1 MRQIEYENYIFYI
14 GQNAKENWELLDK
27 FYKIN
32 DEYIWFHLN
41 SFPSPYVIVN
51 TTINDL
57 SKNSNINEVLLFGS
71 QLCKHYSKYKF
82 LSNLKIIYTSL
93 KKLKKTDKIGE
104 VIISGK
110 KNIISL

>member
-71 QLCKHYSKYKF
+71 QLCKDYSKYKF

>member
-1 MRQIEYENYIFYI
+1 MREIEYQNYIFYI

-27 FYKIN
+27 FSKIN

-41 SFPSPYVIVN
+41 SFASPYVIVN
-51 TTINDL
+51 TTINEL
-57 SKNSNINEVLLFGS
+57 SDISLKNDILNYGS
-71 QLCKHYSKYKF
+71 QLCKDYSKYKF

-93 KKLKKTDKIGE
+93 KKLKKTDKTGE
-104 VIISGK
+104 VLITGK

>member
-1 MRQIEYENYIFYI
+1 MREIEYQNYIFYI
-14 GQNAKENWELLDK
+14 GENAKENWELLDK
-27 FYKIN
+27 FSKIN

-57 SKNSNINEVLLFGS
+57 SKNNNVNEVLSFGS
-71 QLCKHYSKYKF
+71 QLCKEYSKYKF

-93 KKLKKTDKIGE
+93 KKLKKTNKIGE

>member
-71 QLCKHYSKYKF
+71 QLCKDYSKYKF

-93 KKLKKTDKIGE
+93 KKLKKTNKIGE